1 MALKLLICLLFSVC
15 NAFVAGVTCGITPI
29 DIRTPY
35 TIATNLPS
43 FSQRNHT
50 LQPTSIWGSLHA
62 PHPTGSFFTNI
73 GLGANYFPIAPYPY
87 HIKID
92 NVGGVSISYATWRG
106 TTSSYVII
114 PFTADLIIG
123 GVESTQQFIS
133 GYDQLSLTMTWNQ
146 VAGSGSMNSPIVRGS
161 PYITMEYSNLTPI
174 IQSSHAILS
183 VNGNWGSG
191 PFNGTNFVIT
201 MNNGMTWK
209 IYSLNGQSITFNKLN
224 NALQASSK
232 FNGVLRTVVI
242 LNDTDIPVLDASSET
257 YPIGGDISYA
267 FNSDTASLNFVWQTR
282 GPCPSS
288 VLIMALP
295 HHTDSIVL
303 NNFTAVTSLQY
314 RMIKGYMTGIV
325 GNNWSLKEN
334 LTPIQWYSPAGI
346 DPSKKSAVVAALQQ
360 EKNRRC
366 TVGDSYNAGK
376 ILASMG
382 RMALIA
388 DEIGDS
394 VTATLI
400 RQNMIA
406 DMDPWLLGTNWD
418 ALLYEPLWGGIC
430 STSGLADENADYGQ
444 GWYNDH
450 HFHYGYFLYA
460 AAVIGKGNSAWIQS
474 RKEQLIDIVR
484 DIANPNTNDPY
495 FPTTRHKDWFDG
507 HSWASGLFPFGD
519 SKNQESTS
527 ESVNAY
533 YGLYLLGEALQ
544 DTQLSNWGRLLLA
557 TEIRSVQKYW
567 HIPSTSDI
575 YDSPFS
581 DNKMVGVLW
590 SSKVDY
596 ATFFGGN
603 VEYIHCI
610 QMLPFTPITEELLPA
625 SFIQEE
631 YPVVSAVLT
640 QANYTVADG
649 WKGFIFMDHAI
660 IEKETAWSEVQTLGW
675 YDNGNSQTNTLYW
688 VATRPS
694 NTKKRMSIN

>member
-1 MALKLLICLLFSVC
+1 
-15 NAFVAGVTCGITPI
+15 
-29 DIRTPY
+29 
-35 TIATNLPS
+35 
-43 FSQRNHT
+43 
-50 LQPTSIWGSLHA
+50 
-62 PHPTGSFFTNI
+62 
-73 GLGANYFPIAPYPY
+73 
-87 HIKID
+87 
-92 NVGGVSISYATWRG
+92 
-106 TTSSYVII
+106 
-114 PFTADLIIG
+114 
-123 GVESTQQFIS
+123 
-133 GYDQLSLTMTWNQ
+133 
-146 VAGSGSMNSPIVRGS
+146 
-161 PYITMEYSNLTPI
+161 
-174 IQSSHAILS
+174 
-183 VNGNWGSG
+183 
-191 PFNGTNFVIT
+191 
-201 MNNGMTWK
+201 
-209 IYSLNGQSITFNKLN
+209 
-224 NALQASSK
+224 
-232 FNGVLRTVVI
+232 
-242 LNDTDIPVLDASSET
+242 
-257 YPIGGDISYA
+257 
-267 FNSDTASLNFVWQTR
+267 
-282 GPCPSS
+282 
-288 VLIMALP
+288 
-295 HHTDSIVL
+295 
-303 NNFTAVTSLQY
+303 
-314 RMIKGYMTGIV
+314 
-325 GNNWSLKEN
+325 
-334 LTPIQWYSPAGI
+334 
-346 DPSKKSAVVAALQQ
+346 
-360 EKNRRC
+360 
-366 TVGDSYNAGK
+366 VGDSYNAGK